1 MSKLNRAR
9 KLIGK
14 KILSCVAVERS
25 LKVLDVKFLDLAA
38 IQAISQDEHGWI
50 FGWPEKDKNGALYLH
65 LEGATHSEHGQ
76 EYQDDNSWHKV
87 NSRVNYKIVE

>member
-14 KILSCVAVERS
+14 KIMTDFGEGLP
-25 LKVLDVKFLDLAA
+25 LKVLDVNFLDLTD

-50 FGWPEKDKNGALYLH
+50 IGWPEKDKDGALYLH

-87 NSRVNYKIVE
+87 NSRVSYKIVE